1 MIDMEHQEYIHEFED
16 FLQEHADM
24 HKLYPSDKVWNNIH
38 RKLHPKPRWPY
49 AVVAAVLMG
58 LGIAGSVHDKQFINN
73 RTSVAMLPVARVIP
87 MPAPLKTEK
96 RFYTENEPSQKADE
110 NISLNS
116 ADKVVIPKKSDV
128 SMVPKEDSEPVRQNT
143 PVPLSIASSAE
154 STIEKAVVSTPPDE
168 VHPLTEEAIAEASL
182 QIATLN
188 RIPVRSLA
196 ERSPAVNDV
205 LTRSTSR
212 VQASRSLKFG
222 WQLYAAPTISYR
234 RLSGKGLAYY
244 TNAGS
249 NMSSVFSTANVA
261 NSVTHKP
268 SIGFELGSAL
278 TYAVNSSIRVKAGVQ
293 FNVNRYDVQ
302 AFHSVP
308 EVAPMT
314 RNAGVDGLNVVSTF
328 RNYSGFSKTWLR
340 NQHIMMALPVGAEWS
355 LFGNEN
361 IRFNIG
367 ATLQPTFV
375 VNNQAYMISTNM
387 RNYAKAPSLYRE
399 FNVAAGAEMFVS
411 IKGRSLRYNIGPQ
424 LRYQLFSSY
433 KKPYPISEFLTDYGL
448 KVSIGR

>member
-1 MIDMEHQEYIHEFED
+1 MERQEYIDEFED

-24 HKLYPSDKVWNNIH
+24 HKLYPSDNVWNAIH
-38 RKLHPKPRWPY
+38 SRLHPKPRWPY
-49 AVVAAVLMG
+49 AVAAAIMIG
-58 LGIAGSVHDKQFINN
+58 LGIAGSIHDQQFV
-73 RTSVAMLPVARVIP
+73 SSHSPVAVQPLAKVIP
-87 MPAPLKTEK
+87 MPSPLQTDKTSPSENNRLTKTGEK
-96 RFYTENEPSQKADE
+96 AS
-110 NISLNS
+110 S
-116 ADKVVIPKKSDV
+116 AVTDNPF
-128 SMVPKEDSEPVRQNT
+128 VPKQSAVSASLKKDTEAVYQNT
-143 PVPLSIASSAE
+143 PIALSIEASPGSLLE
-154 STIEKAVVSTPPDE
+154 NVIVSTTPDDSQ
-168 VHPLTEEAIAEASL
+168 PLTEENIAEATL
-182 QIATLN
+182 QMATLN
-188 RIPVRSLA
+188 TLPVRSLA
-196 ERSPAVNDV
+196 ERSPAVNDI
-205 LTRSTSR
+205 LTRSTSS
-212 VQASRSLKFG
+212 VNASRSLKFG

-244 TNAGS
+244 TNAGN
-249 NMSSVFSTANVA
+249 NMSSVFSTDNVA

-278 TYAVNSSIRVKAGVQ
+278 TYAVTSSLKVKAGVQ
-293 FNVNRYDVQ
+293 FNVNRYEVQ

-314 RNAGVDGLNVVSTF
+314 RNPGADGLNVVSTF

-340 NQHIMMALPVGAEWS
+340 NQHIMMSLPVGAEWS

-375 VNNQAYMISTNM
+375 VNNQAYMISTNL
-387 RNYAKAPSLYRE
+387 RSYAKAPSLYRE
-399 FNVAAGAEMFVS
+399 FNVAAGAEMFLS

-424 LRYQLFSSY
+424 FRYQLFSSY
-433 KKPYPISEFLTDYGL
+433 KRPYPISEFLTDYGL

>member
-1 MIDMEHQEYIHEFED
+1 MERQEYIDEFED

-24 HKLYPSDKVWNNIH
+24 HKLYPSDNVWNAIH
-38 RKLHPKPRWPY
+38 SRLQPKPRWPY
-49 AVVAAVLMG
+49 AVVAAIMMA
-58 LGIAGSVHDKQFINN
+58 LGIAGSIHDQQFVYNQAPKTIQPL
-73 RTSVAMLPVARVIP
+73 AKVIP
-87 MPAPLKTEK
+87 MPSPLQTGETAPPENNRLHNPVEKTSSSVTDN
-96 RFYTENEPSQKADE
+96 FF
-110 NISLNS
+110 
-116 ADKVVIPKKSDV
+116 
-128 SMVPKEDSEPVRQNT
+128 VPKQSEVSAGLKKDTEVVYQKT
-143 PVPLSIASSAE
+143 PIALSIEASPATTLE
-154 STIEKAVVSTPPDE
+154 NVIVPATPDDSR
-168 VHPLTEEAIAEASL
+168 PLTEENIAEATL
-182 QIATLN
+182 QMATLN
-188 RIPVRSLA
+188 LLPVRSLA

-205 LTRSTSR
+205 LARSTSS
-212 VQASRSLKFG
+212 VKASRSLKFG

-249 NMSSVFSTANVA
+249 NMSSVFSTDNVA

-278 TYAVNSSIRVKAGVQ
+278 TYAVTSSLRVKAGVQ
-293 FNVNRYDVQ
+293 FNVNRYEVQ

-314 RNAGVDGLNVVSTF
+314 RNAGADGLNVVSTF

-355 LFGNEN
+355 LFGNEK

-387 RNYAKAPSLYRE
+387 RSYAKAPSLYRE
-399 FNVAAGAEMFVS
+399 FNVAAGAEMFLS

-424 LRYQLFSSY
+424 FRYQLFSSY
-433 KKPYPISEFLTDYGL
+433 KRPYPISEFLTDYGL

>member
-1 MIDMEHQEYIHEFED
+1 MESQEYIDEFED

-24 HKLYPSDKVWNNIH
+24 HKLYPSDNVWNAIH
-38 RKLHPKPRWPY
+38 SKLHPKPRWPY
-49 AVVAAVLMG
+49 AVAAAIMIG
-58 LGIAGSVHDKQFINN
+58 LGIAGSIHDQQFVPSHSPVAVQPLAKVILMPSPLQTDKKSPAENN
-73 RTSVAMLPVARVIP
+73 RLTKTGEKASSAVTDNPFVPRQSAVSAS
-87 MPAPLKTEK
+87 LKKDTEAV
-96 RFYTENEPSQKADE
+96 Y
-110 NISLNS
+110 
-116 ADKVVIPKKSDV
+116 
-128 SMVPKEDSEPVRQNT
+128 QNT
-143 PVPLSIASSAE
+143 PIALSIEASPGSMLDNV
-154 STIEKAVVSTPPDE
+154 IVSTAPDDSQ
-168 VHPLTEEAIAEASL
+168 PLTEENIAEATL
-182 QIATLN
+182 QMATLN
-188 RIPVRSLA
+188 TLPVRSLA

-205 LTRSTSR
+205 LTRSTSS
-212 VQASRSLKFG
+212 VNASRSIKFG

-249 NMSSVFSTANVA
+249 NMSSVFSTDNVA

-278 TYAVNSSIRVKAGVQ
+278 TYAVTSSLKVKAGVQ
-293 FNVNRYDVQ
+293 FNVNRYEVQ

-314 RNAGVDGLNVVSTF
+314 RNAGADGLNVVSTF

-387 RNYAKAPSLYRE
+387 RSYAKAPSLYRE
-399 FNVAAGAEMFVS
+399 FNVAAGAEMFLS

-424 LRYQLFSSY
+424 FRYQLFSSY
-433 KKPYPISEFLTDYGL
+433 KRPYPISEFLTDYGL

>member
-1 MIDMEHQEYIHEFED
+1 MERQEYIHEFED

-24 HKLYPSDKVWNNIH
+24 HKLYPSDKVWNAIH
-38 RKLHPKPRWPY
+38 RRLHPKPKWPY
-49 AVVAAVLMG
+49 VFAAAVMMG
-58 LGIAGSVHDKQFINN
+58 LGIAGSVHDKQFVHNPSSITVQPLAKVIPIPSTLQADKTFAVENN
-73 RTSVAMLPVARVIP
+73 SFTKTAVKTSSSATGELFVQNQPVVLEALKNDSQAVLKKSPVALSNAATP
-87 MPAPLKTEK
+87 EPTL
-96 RFYTENEPSQKADE
+96 ENVVVQA
-110 NISLNS
+110 IS
-116 ADKVVIPKKSDV
+116 D
-128 SMVPKEDSEPVRQNT
+128 DSR
-143 PVPLSIASSAE
+143 
-154 STIEKAVVSTPPDE
+154 
-168 VHPLTEEAIAEASL
+168 PLTEENIAEATL
-182 QIATLN
+182 QMATLT
-188 RIPVRSLA
+188 RLPVRSLA

-205 LTRSTSR
+205 LSRSTSS
-212 VQASRSLKFG
+212 VKTSRALKFG
-222 WQLYAAPTISYR
+222 WQLYASPTISYR

-244 TNAGS
+244 NNAGNS
-249 NMSSVFSTANVA
+249 MSSVFSTANVA

-278 TYAVNSSIRVKAGVQ
+278 TYAVSTSLKVKAGVQ

-314 RNAGVDGLNVVSTF
+314 RNAGADGINVVSTF

-399 FNVAAGAEMFVS
+399 FNLAAGAEMFVS

-433 KKPYPISEFLTDYGL
+433 KRPYPISEFLTDYGL